1 MSLVLLDT
9 DVVSYLVKGD
19 SRASQYEPHLIGN
32 ETSISLMT
40 VAELFQ
46 WAFVRHWGE
55 RRTADLERYILR
67 SHTILTIDMA
77 TTRLWAQIRAAAHH
91 KGTAIS
97 PQDVWVAATALQ
109 YNLPFLTHNHPDYE
123 HVDGLNL
130 IRLSD

>member
-19 SRASQYEPHLIGN
+19 SRASQYEPYLVGN

-46 WAFVRHWGE
+46 WAFVRRWSE

-67 SHTILTIDMA
+67 SYTVLTIDMT

-91 KGTAIS
+91 KGKAIS
-97 PQDVWVAATALQ
+97 PQDAWVAATALQ
-109 YNLPFLTHNHPDYE
+109 YNLLFLTHNYADYE

-130 IRLSD
+130 VRLSA

>member
-19 SRASQYEPHLIGN
+19 SRASQYEPYLVGN

-46 WAFVRHWGE
+46 WAFVRRCE

-67 SHTILTIDMA
+67 SHTVLTIDMT

-91 KGTAIS
+91 KGKAIS
-97 PQDVWVAATALQ
+97 PQDAWVAATALQ
-109 YNLPFLTHNHPDYE
+109 YNLPFLTHNHADYE

-130 IRLSD
+130 VRLSA